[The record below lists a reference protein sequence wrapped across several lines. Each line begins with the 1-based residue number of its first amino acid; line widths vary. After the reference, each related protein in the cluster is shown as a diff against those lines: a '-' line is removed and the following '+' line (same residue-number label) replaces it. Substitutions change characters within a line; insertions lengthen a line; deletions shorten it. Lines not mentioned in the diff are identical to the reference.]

1 MGLPKCL
8 ICDENFKNIKK
19 SNIERH
25 FLSKHES
32 FSKTH
37 PVGSE
42 KKSVVAELIRKSQ
55 QSTSKFSN
63 WLQSSDSF
71 NCS

>member
-1 MGLPKCL
+1 VGLPKFL
-8 ICDENFKNIKK
+8 ICDKIYKNNNK
-19 SNIERH
+19 SNIECH

-32 FSKTH
+32 FSKTR

-42 KKSVVAELIRKSQ
+42 RKSMVAELIRKSQ

-63 WLQSSDSF
+63 
-71 NCS
+71 